1 SRSRGL
7 EIRVDAAAAGSRF
20 LQELQ
25 QLLAGH
31 RPLAGQNGA
40 VIRLHYRRPDVE
52 ATLRLGDGWRV
63 NPSEELL
70 KRLRQQLGKESVEV
84 LY

>member
-1 SRSRGL
+1 M
-7 EIRVDAAAAGSRF
+7 
-20 LQELQ
+20 
-25 QLLAGH
+25 
-31 RPLAGQNGA
+31 
-40 VIRLHYRRPDVE
+40 IRLHYRRPDVE